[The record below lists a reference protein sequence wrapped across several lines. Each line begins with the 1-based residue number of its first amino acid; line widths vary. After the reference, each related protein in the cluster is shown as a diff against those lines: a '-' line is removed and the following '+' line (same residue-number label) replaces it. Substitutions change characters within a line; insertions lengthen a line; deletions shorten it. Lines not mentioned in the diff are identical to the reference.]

1 MSGTTNADINT
12 DGIVDTQDLIL
23 VATALSGVLSA
34 PAADGTLTVAQVQ
47 HWLDLAEQQLSLPTQ
62 GSVAVRESAYNRGI
76 QVLKQMLR
84 ELLPQT
90 TMLLPNYP
98 NPFNPETWIPYRLA
112 NASHVQISIYDANGH
127 LVRLLALGHQ
137 VAGYYTSKSRAA
149 YWEGRDSLGQ
159 TVGSGLYFYQLQ
171 ADSES
176 FVRKMLILK

>member
-1 MSGTTNADINT
+1 MTNADINT
-12 DGIVDTQDLIL
+12 DGIVDLQDLIL
-23 VATALSGVLSA
+23 VATAFSGVLRA

-62 GSVAVRESAYNRGI
+62 ASVGVRESAYGRGL

-84 ELLPQT
+84 ERLPQT
-90 TMLLPNYP
+90 TALLPNYP

-137 VAGYYTSKSRAA
+137 AVGYYTSKSRAA
-149 YWEGRDSLGQ
+149 YWDGRDSLGQ
-159 TVGSGLYFYQLQ
+159 TVSSGLYFYQLQ
-171 ADSES
+171 AGSES
-176 FVRKMLILK
+176 FVRKMLVSK